1 MKNVGNGSNILNAS
15 PNLKSSLEAL
25 GQAQH
30 IPAGDVLFNTSD
42 ENLGVFLVRRGKVC
56 LRVEGL
62 PRLDRVFPAGSVLGL
77 PATFAGS
84 PYSLTAIAVTNSVVL
99 RVARQEFLRLMRE
112 QPELCQQ
119 ATDMLSREVSFIQSA
134 VGQRMQ
140 SLASFKAECPP
151 AAVRKVPAVRKVQS
165 SRARRAPAV
174 TT

>member
-15 PNLKSSLEAL
+15 PNLKSSLEAH
-25 GQAQH
+25 GQAQQ

-42 ENLGVFLVRRGKVC
+42 KNLGVFLVRRGKVC

-112 QPELCQQ
+112 RPELCQQ
-119 ATDMLSREVSFIQSA
+119 ATDMLSREVRFIQSA
-134 VGQRMQ
+134 VTQRMQ
-140 SLASFKAECPP
+140 SLVSFKAECPP
-151 AAVRKVPAVRKVQS
+151 PAVRKVQS
-165 SRARRAPAV
+165 SRARRAPSVATRV
-174 TT
+174 H